1 MKINQLILLLPILA
15 ACSKSP
21 SRPVATQFAE
31 VTDEAGISSIAT
43 WKYGG
48 PTLADFDNDG
58 RYDLVLLNHHDY
70 AAQLFMSSGDQR
82 FAEHDPVMNGED
94 THGIAAGDYDADG
107 LVDLVVSV
115 GGGNGMNP
123 RPPRMLRNTGTGF
136 EDVTE
141 GSGIENL
148 GARGRSVRWIDLDTD
163 GDLDLL
169 SINAQQL
176 PGETGPRNIL
186 FEHTGGGT
194 FVYRDSGGFEDLEAE
209 RVLITDFNNDHVPD
223 LVTFEPLELLQ
234 GTNEFRFENVT
245 AEWLPGV
252 SDEQRHNAM
261 AVAEADIDNDGD
273 MDLYVA
279 RGKTYY
285 QIANNALELNAETG
299 RMDLRDEGNE
309 SEDGVTFSA
318 GNSVTLRDFWHW
330 PRGVDLFLPVYL
342 GETKNPIDTPAEPVE
357 VTASEAIGFPAEIT
371 DNGWYLGQIADGKWR
386 LAWKLNGNLAWDVRA
401 SVIGVTDIEPDW
413 EPATLGK
420 ADLLLVNEGTHFRN
434 EAAALPDESDDNN
447 WGVITGDFDNDA
459 DADFFIYRFGRLH
472 GRVEDLLLVNDG
484 SGSFTASTEHGANNV
499 AAGGHGDMGAPFDY
513 DGDGWLDILSGSDN
527 YGYWHLY
534 RNTTGDAGAENRS
547 LSIHVGN
554 SPEGTDAHAAL
565 VELST
570 DSGTQLKRVGSRGAV
585 HSQSFTEFVHFGI
598 GVHETAD
605 VRVRW
610 RDGVEVELDGLA
622 AGQTHTIGSVSE
634 QLAGQ
639 P

>member
-1 MKINQLILLLPILA
+1 MKINKSIYLLPLLA
-15 ACSKSP
+15 ACGNEP
-21 SRPVATQFAE
+21 APQVAPQFAE
-31 VTDEAGISSIAT
+31 VTDEAGITSIAT

-48 PTLADFDNDG
+48 PTLADFNNDG
-58 RYDLVLLNHHDY
+58 RYDLVLLNHHYY
-70 AAQLFMSSGDQR
+70 AAQLFLSSGDSE
-82 FAEHDPVMNGED
+82 FVEHVPVMDGED

-107 LVDLVVSV
+107 LVDLIVSV
-115 GGGNGMNP
+115 GGGNGTNP
-123 RPPRMLRNTGTGF
+123 RPPRMLRNTGSGF

-148 GARGRSVRWIDLDTD
+148 GARGRSVRWIDIDTD
-163 GDLDLL
+163 GDLDLV

-186 FEHTGGGT
+186 FENTGDGI
-194 FVYRDSGGFEDLEAE
+194 FAYRESGSFEELEAE
-209 RVLITDFNNDHVPD
+209 RVLITDFNSDHVPD
-223 LVTFEPLELLQ
+223 LVTFEPLEILL

-245 AEWLPGV
+245 ETWLPGL

-261 AVAEADIDNDGD
+261 TVAEADIDNDGD

-285 QIANNALELNAETG
+285 QIADNALELDKETG

-318 GNSVTLRDFWHW
+318 GDSVTLSDFWHW
-330 PRGVDLFLPVYL
+330 PRGVDLVLPVYL
-342 GETKNPIDTPAEPVE
+342 GEAIEPIETPSDPVT
-357 VTASEAIGFPAEIT
+357 VTADQAQGFPSELT
-371 DNGWYLGQIADGKWR
+371 ENGWYLGQTADGEWR

-401 SVIGVTDIEPDW
+401 SVTGVTDIQPDW
-413 EPATLGK
+413 EPAVLGK
-420 ADLLLVNEGTHFRN
+420 PDLLLVNEGTHFRN
-434 EAAALPDESDDNN
+434 AAEALPEQSGDNN

-472 GRVEDLLLVNDG
+472 GRVEDLLLINDG
-484 SGSFTASTEHGANNV
+484 SGKFTPSADHGANNV

-527 YGYWHLY
+527 YGFWHLY
-534 RNTTGDAGAENRS
+534 RNTSGDAGAENRS

-554 SPEGTDAHAAL
+554 SPEGTDAHGAEVYL
-565 VELST
+565 LT
-570 DSGTQLKRVGSRGAV
+570 DSGAQFKRVGSRGAV
-585 HSQSFTEFVHFGI
+585 HSQSLTEFVHFGLRSDDS
-598 GVHETAD
+598 AS

-610 RDGVEVELDGLA
+610 RDGVEVELDGMA
-622 AGQTHTIGSVSE
+622 AGQTHTVGSVPE
-634 QLAGQ
+634 QAAGQ